1 MLEEPPV
8 LRGMG
13 MPEFSLFFQ
22 SWIVPT
28 IWVTLGLGT
37 TSHTPAPLKR
47 SWSRVPLQCPGNA
60 WEEPAIGNSWSD

>member
-8 LRGMG
+8 LGGME

-47 SWSRVPLQCPGNA
+47 ELEQSILAMPWKCLGRASQ
-60 WEEPAIGNSWSD
+60 